1 MNSGQ
6 KFSLHNGASETQY
19 ADRATIDLEIY
30 LSNSSQFRSQ
40 IYDHREIQCIADHF
54 GLSTERVRS
63 ELKRL
68 GYQLINNGHGRKI
81 WKSREGEHVNFTK
94 KIASLE
100 EYISKY
106 EARQMQFYD
115 KSEIGRIANRIGV
128 GRDSVRAVLRRKG
141 YKLTTNVHGIP
152 VWIKKSA
159 IPISAISIILFNL
172 YLDTGIEL
180 SKL

>member
-1 MNSGQ
+1 MNSSQ
-6 KFSLHNGASETQY
+6 KLIIHNGISETQY
-19 ADRATIDLEIY
+19 PDRATVDLEIY
-30 LSNSSQFRSQ
+30 LSNSNQFRSR
-40 IYDHREIQCIADHF
+40 IYDHRELQSIADHF
-54 GLSTERVRS
+54 GLSPERIRS

-94 KIASLE
+94 RIASLE

-128 GRDSVRAVLRRKG
+128 DRDSVRAVLRRRG
-141 YKLTTNVHGIP
+141 YKLTTNPHGIP
-152 VWIKKSA
+152 VWVKKSA
-159 IPISAISIILFNL
+159 IPLSAISIILYNL
-172 YLDTGIEL
+172 YVDIGLASL
-180 SKL
+180 

>member
-1 MNSGQ
+1 MNSIQ
-6 KFSLHNGASETQY
+6 KFSLHNGSSETQY
-19 ADRATIDLEIY
+19 TDRAIIDLEIY
-30 LSNSSQFRSQ
+30 LSNSNQFRSQ

-54 GLSTERVRS
+54 RLSPERIRS
-63 ELKRL
+63 ELKKL

-81 WKSREGEHVNFTK
+81 WKSREGERVNFTK

-128 GRDSVRAVLRRKG
+128 DRDSVRAVLRRRG

-152 VWIKKSA
+152 IWIKKSA
-159 IPISAISIILFNL
+159 IPLSLASIMLYNL
-172 YLDTGIEL
+172 CLDTAL
-180 SKL
+180 TLF